1 VTPKAVVIGL
11 AVSGAACI
19 GPLSEDIESHYVDAA
34 TARRAGAFERG
45 WLPEFV
51 PEQAADIW
59 EMHNLDTNITWG
71 CFSNPSGLGDLR
83 GLLEKQGATRA
94 TGPVGG
100 GPRTLFG
107 SRAWWPESM
116 ETSRIEAY
124 QVVEDSHFTLLV
136 GLDTATGRACF
147 HRARHP

>member
-1 VTPKAVVIGL
+1 MIGL
-11 AVSGAACI
+11 AIGGAACV

-51 PEQAADIW
+51 PADATDIW
-59 EMHNLDTNITWG
+59 EMHNLDTNITWA
-71 CFSNPSGLGDLR
+71 CFSNPRGPGELR
-83 GLLEKQGATRA
+83 VLLEKQGAKRV

-100 GPRTLFG
+100 GPSALFG
-107 SRAWWPESM
+107 SRVWWPRSM
-116 ETSRIEAY
+116 ATSQIEAY
-124 QVVEDSHFTLLV
+124 RVVEDSDFSLLI